1 MITRWIIDKSYMAD
15 VPPSGYLANNIN
27 ELKGQIQATADNK
40 KLRTDR
46 PPIGCLEFR
55 WELNNNNEPDICHVY
70 FLDSNSVRKR
80 FMRLRR
86 A

>member
-1 MITRWIIDKSYMAD
+1 MTRWLIDKSYMAD
-15 VPPSGYLANNIN
+15 VPTGGYEAKTVGD
-27 ELKGQIQATADNK
+27 LKAMVQSTADNK

-55 WELNNNNEPDICHVY
+55 WELDDHNKPNTCHVY
-70 FLDSNSVRKR
+70 FLDSNSIRKR